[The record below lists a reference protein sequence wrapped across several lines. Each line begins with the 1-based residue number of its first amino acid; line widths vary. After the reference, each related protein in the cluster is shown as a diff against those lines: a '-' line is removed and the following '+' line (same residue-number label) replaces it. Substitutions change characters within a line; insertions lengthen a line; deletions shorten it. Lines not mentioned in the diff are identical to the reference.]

1 MWPNE
6 PYAEVDEEIS
16 SLIRETANELKK
28 LGARVEEVELPFTF
42 EEIDNIY
49 SLLLNPLM
57 LVTAPKETMEM
68 LSEINDS
75 VKKDDMSELA
85 KVARGS
91 VLKYTDWVIVNAMR
105 QKIRQK
111 WRSFF
116 NDFDAILAPTTNVLA
131 FKHNHANLHER
142 KLVVNGKDKEYLTIN
157 LWAGPAVSAGLPST
171 NVPIGFS
178 KDNLPIGMQITG
190 PYLEDLTC
198 IEIAKIIR
206 DIRG

>member
-1 MWPNE
+1 
-6 PYAEVDEEIS
+6 
-16 SLIRETANELKK
+16 
-28 LGARVEEVELPFTF
+28 
-42 EEIDNIY
+42 
-49 SLLLNPLM
+49 
-57 LVTAPKETMEM
+57 
-68 LSEINDS
+68 
-75 VKKDDMSELA
+75 
-85 KVARGS
+85 
-91 VLKYTDWVIVNAMR
+91 MR

-198 IEIAKIIR
+198 IEILSKNYQKYKR
-206 DIRG
+206 LFYF